1 MVKDSL
7 PTQTKIFSLNTFFR
21 PEIWIKREGSETGII
36 QKLDPS
42 LETKKMGQP
51 RGAPFAFQ
59 GYNRYSHNDLVT
71 ICIK

>member
-7 PTQTKIFSLNTFFR
+7 PTQTKIFSSNRFFR

-42 LETKKMGQP
+42 LETKKMGHP
-51 RGAPFAFQ
+51 RGL
-59 GYNRYSHNDLVT
+59 NLLSKDIIVILIT
-71 ICIK
+71 IW

>member
-7 PTQTKIFSLNTFFR
+7 PTQTKIFSLNRFF
-21 PEIWIKREGSETGII
+21 WVWVKREGSETGII

-51 RGAPFAFQ
+51 GGAQFAFQ
-59 GYNRYSHNDLVT
+59 GYNCYSHKT
-71 ICIK
+71 IW

>member
-21 PEIWIKREGSETGII
+21 PEICIKREGSETGII

-51 RGAPFAFQ
+51 G
-59 GYNRYSHNDLVT
+59 GGLHLLSKDIIVILIT
-71 ICIK
+71 IW